1 MATTTAKLTI
11 SSADLLSDTLNLNVT
26 STLTDAGGIIGMT
39 ETIGLSK
46 KTTAATDKYT
56 LLYGDE
62 YTADKAAKLFIHN
75 PSATAAEYFKI
86 EIGGQTVGRV
96 YAGDWA
102 LIPWSSTNGVKQVF
116 IVTLAG
122 AWAVADDFI
131 FDGVT
136 VTTFGAATTAKVVEK
151 VATTWFP
158 NWTVIEEDGASDTV
172 LRFTARSS
180 NQRENL
186 QLGDAAA
193 NTTGSLVAD
202 TTSDGTATVAMIT
215 EPSGTPGDI
224 RITPGQAA
232 NTVQWMLIHES

>member
-26 STLTDAGGIIGMT
+26 STLTDAGGSTGMT

-46 KTTAATDKYT
+46 KTTATTDKYT

-86 EIGGQTVGRV
+86 EVAGQTVGRL

-102 LIPWSSTNGVKQVF
+102 LIPWASTNGVKQV
-116 IVTLAG
+116 ISLTLA
-122 AWAVADDFI
+122 ATWAEDDTLV

-136 VTTFGAATTAKVVEK
+136 VTLGTTETTTAMVDL
-151 VATTWFP
+151 VAATWFP
-158 NWTVIEEDGASDTV
+158 NWTVVEHSEHV

-186 QLGDAAA
+186 ALADAAA
-193 NTTGSLVAD
+193 ATTGSVVV
-202 TTSDGTATVAMIT
+202 TTAGNGTATVAQVT
-215 EPSGTPGDI
+215 EASGAPGDI